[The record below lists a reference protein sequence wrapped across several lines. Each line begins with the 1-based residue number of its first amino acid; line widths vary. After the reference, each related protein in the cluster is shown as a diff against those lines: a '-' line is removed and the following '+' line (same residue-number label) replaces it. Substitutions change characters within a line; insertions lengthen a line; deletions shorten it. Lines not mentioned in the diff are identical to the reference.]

1 MSGEEK
7 IEISGELDS
16 TPLIAGEEKKTSFM
30 ASWSNISMPGN
41 VGTVLQ
47 QQLHETKE
55 LATQSASDLRE
66 KIRPWSEFA
75 DQKAFAAPV
84 SMQEWTK
91 RLLKNIEH
99 YQANYIITFMLLMV
113 YCILTSPLLLIALA
127 VSATGSYVVSKHEGQ
142 QLVIAGKPVPAQL
155 RYALVGLI
163 SFPLLFIAGV
173 GAALFWTLGVTAT
186 LIGGHASFRL
196 APETPDPFAQEV

>member
-1 MSGEEK
+1 MSGDEK

-47 QQLHETKE
+47 QQ
-55 LATQSASDLRE
+55 RE
-66 KIRPWSEFA
+66 KIRPWAEFA

-113 YCILTSPLLLIALA
+113 YCILTSPLPLIALA

-142 QLVIAGKPVPAQL
+142 QLVIGGKTIPPQF